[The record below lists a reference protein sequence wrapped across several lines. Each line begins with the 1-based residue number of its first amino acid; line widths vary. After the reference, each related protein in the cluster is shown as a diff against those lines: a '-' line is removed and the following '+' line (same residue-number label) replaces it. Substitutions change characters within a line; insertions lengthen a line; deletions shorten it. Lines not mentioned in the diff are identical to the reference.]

1 MRNQMKLKP
10 LREQIIVI
18 TGATSGHGLCTAQM
32 AAERGAKVVLAAR
45 DEDALKQVCAEI
57 AGKGGTAEYVVTD
70 VSSEE
75 DVQQLADKAIERFGG
90 FDTWVNNA
98 GIGVYAQILDL
109 EMEDHRKIF
118 DTNYWGVVYGST
130 IAARHLMDKP
140 GGGVLINVGSIN
152 SDLPGPILASY
163 NASKHAV
170 KGFTDSF
177 RIELQMNDHP
187 VSVTLIQ
194 PSAIGTPF
202 PQHARN
208 TTGFEARLPE
218 PIYAPDVVARAILD
232 AAQHRRRDVVV
243 GGAGK
248 FQIFGSKAF
257 PHLFDKIAATMAD
270 KLVNREKPIPEQR
283 GNLRTPRGDD
293 GDVEGRQHGRH
304 FSVTTAAG
312 RHGWATFGTLAALA
326 AAGVWAVVGTR
337 SKGRLSR

>member
-1 MRNQMKLKP
+1 MANRLKLKP
-10 LREQIIVI
+10 IDQQVIVI
-18 TGATSGHGLCTAQM
+18 TGATSGHGLCTAQA
-32 AAERGAKVVLAAR
+32 AAEQGAKVMLAAR
-45 DEDALKQVCAEI
+45 NEEALKQVCEEI
-57 AGKGGTAEYVVTD
+57 RSNGGTAEYVVTD
-70 VSSEE
+70 VSKEDDMKRLASETI
-75 DVQQLADKAIERFGG
+75 DRFGG

-98 GIGVYAQILDL
+98 GIGVYAQVLDL
-109 EMEDHRKIF
+109 EMDDHREIF
-118 DTNYWGVVYGST
+118 ETNYWGVVYGS
-130 IAARHLMDKP
+130 IAAAKHLKDKP
-140 GGGVLINVGSIN
+140 GGGALINVGSIN

-177 RIELQMNDHP
+177 RIELQMNEDP

-208 TTGFEARLPE
+208 TTGYEARLPK

-232 AAQHRRRDVVV
+232 AAQQQRRDVVV

-248 FQIFGSKAF
+248 FQIFGSHAF
-257 PHLFDKIAATMAD
+257 PRLFDKIAATMAD
-270 KLVNREKPIPEQR
+270 KLVDRDTPVPEQE
-283 GNLRTPRGDD
+283 GNLRHPQGND

-312 RHGWATFGTLAALA
+312 RHRWATLGGVAALV
-326 AAGVWAVVGTR
+326 AAGTWAVARGR
-337 SKGRLSR
+337 SLV

>member
-1 MRNQMKLKP
+1 MTNPLKLKP
-10 LREQIIVI
+10 LAEQVIVI

-32 AAERGAKVVLAAR
+32 AAGQGARVMLAAR
-45 DEDALKQVCAEI
+45 DEGALKRVCAEI
-57 AGKGGTAEYVVTD
+57 QAEGGIAEYVVTD
-70 VSSEE
+70 VSKEE
-75 DVQQLADKAIERFGG
+75 DVQRLAKETIERFGG

-98 GIGVYAQILDL
+98 GIGVYAEVLDL

-130 IAARHLMDKP
+130 IAARQIKGRSC
-140 GGGVLINVGSIN
+140 GGALINVGSIN
-152 SDLPGPILASY
+152 SDMPGPILASY

-177 RIELQMNDHP
+177 RIELQMHDEP

-208 TTGFEARLPE
+208 TTGYQARLPA
-218 PIYAPDVVARAILD
+218 PIYAPEVVARAILD
-232 AAQHRRRDVVV
+232 AAQHPRRNVVV

-248 FQIFGSKAF
+248 FQIFGSVAF

-270 KLVNREKPIPEQR
+270 KLINRERPVAEQA
-283 GNLRTPRGDD
+283 GNLYAPQGAD

-312 RHGWATFGTLAALA
+312 RHGWLTLGTVAALG
-326 AAGVWAVVGTR
+326 AAGIWALMGNR
-337 SKGRLSR
+337 SKA

>member
-1 MRNQMKLKP
+1 MANSMKLKP
-10 LREQIIVI
+10 LHEQVVVI

-32 AAERGAKVVLAAR
+32 AADSGAKVMLAAR
-45 DEDALKQVCAEI
+45 DEDALKQVCADI
-57 AGKGGTAEYVVTD
+57 RRTGGVAEYVVTD
-70 VSSEE
+70 VAKEE
-75 DVQQLADKAIERFGG
+75 DVQRLADETIKRFGG

-98 GIGVYAQILDL
+98 GIGVYAQVLDL
-109 EMEDHRKIF
+109 EMEDHRKVF
-118 DTNYWGVVYGST
+118 DTNYWGTVYGST
-130 IAARHLMDKP
+130 IAARHLKEKP
-140 GGGVLINVGSIN
+140 DGGVLINVGSIN

-177 RIELQMNDHP
+177 RIELQMNDEP

-208 TTGFEARLPE
+208 TTGYQARLPK

-232 AAQHRRRDVVV
+232 AAQHQRRDVVV

-248 FQIFGSKAF
+248 FQIFGSLAF
-257 PHLFDKIAATMAD
+257 PHLFDKIAATMAGQLID
-270 KLVNREKPIPEQR
+270 RTRPVPERQ
-283 GNLRTPRGDD
+283 GNLHAPQGDD

-304 FSVTTAAG
+304 FSATTAAG
-312 RHGWATFGTLAALA
+312 RHVWAILGTLTALG
-326 AAGVWAVVGTR
+326 AAGAWAIANSR
-337 SKGRLSR
+337 SKT